1 MPHEEVRAGRW
12 HGNGAAARDGRP
24 GGCVLPA
31 CESGKVW
38 SCPVAEGLSFPVYFT
53 A

>member
-1 MPHEEVRAGRW
+1 MPHEEVRTGRG
-12 HGNGAAARDGRP
+12 HGKGAAARGAVP
-24 GGCVLPA
+24 CVLPA
-31 CESGKVW
+31 CETGKVW